1 METGGRSGDALQD
14 FRGLRCCYLHLQFSN
29 LQKEIEERT
38 NDIETLKGEQV
49 KLQGVI
55 KSLEK
60 DIQGLK
66 REIQERD
73 ETIQD
78 KVKAYLLPFPATVQR
93 DSSHEGKAWDRE
105 GPWLLGTHVF
115 NLISGDK
122 RSARCLWCTWH
133 CANYCQHGTLGSA
146 NNPRV

>member
-1 METGGRSGDALQD
+1 M
-14 FRGLRCCYLHLQFSN
+14 
-29 LQKEIEERT
+29 
-38 NDIETLKGEQV
+38 

-78 KVKAYLLPFPATVQR
+78 KVTPLLL
-93 DSSHEGKAWDRE
+93 SSLSYGQMGQGKEGKAQGRE
-105 GPWLLGTHVF
+105 GL
-115 NLISGDK
+115 
-122 RSARCLWCTWH
+122 
-133 CANYCQHGTLGSA
+133 
-146 NNPRV
+146 

>member
-1 METGGRSGDALQD
+1 MVFPSFPGEGQLHQQVRWGHGRQLKDPK
-14 FRGLRCCYLHLQFSN
+14 GLHCGCLHLQFSS

-38 NDIETLKGEQV
+38 NDIELLKAEQM

-78 KVKAYLLPFPATVQR
+78 KVRTALCPPQTLPRGTQSP
-93 DSSHEGKAWDRE
+93 GLI
-105 GPWLLGTHVF
+105 GPWLLKDHLLDLAEEEGSVKSP
-115 NLISGDK
+115 L
-122 RSARCLWCTWH
+122 CVWH
-133 CANYCQHGTLGSA
+133 GAS
-146 NNPRV
+146 

>member
-1 METGGRSGDALQD
+1 L
-14 FRGLRCCYLHLQFSN
+14 YLQFSS
-29 LQKEIEERT
+29 LQKEIEERA
-38 NDIETLKGEQV
+38 NDIEVLKGEQV

-78 KVKAYLLPFPATVQR
+78 KVRTLLIPSL
-93 DSSHEGKAWDRE
+93 SSCLGGSTPGRE
-105 GPWLLGTHVF
+105 SLWLLGAH
-115 NLISGDK
+115 
-122 RSARCLWCTWH
+122 
-133 CANYCQHGTLGSA
+133 
-146 NNPRV
+146 

>member
-1 METGGRSGDALQD
+1 M
-14 FRGLRCCYLHLQFSN
+14 
-29 LQKEIEERT
+29 
-38 NDIETLKGEQV
+38 KGEQV

-78 KVKAYLLPFPATVQR
+78 KVKLRLHHTFFPQQWPRGVWAMGQDLRRNRPLV
-93 DSSHEGKAWDRE
+93 
-105 GPWLLGTHVF
+105 
-115 NLISGDK
+115 SG
-122 RSARCLWCTWH
+122 
-133 CANYCQHGTLGSA
+133 
-146 NNPRV
+146 

>member
-1 METGGRSGDALQD
+1 MLLCS
-14 FRGLRCCYLHLQFSN
+14 QFSS

-38 NDIETLKGEQV
+38 NDIEILKAEQM

-60 DIQGLK
+60 DIQSLK

-78 KVKAYLLPFPATVQR
+78 KVRAT
-93 DSSHEGKAWDRE
+93 
-105 GPWLLGTHVF
+105 L
-115 NLISGDK
+115 
-122 RSARCLWCTWH
+122 CL
-133 CANYCQHGTLGSA
+133 
-146 NNPRV
+146 